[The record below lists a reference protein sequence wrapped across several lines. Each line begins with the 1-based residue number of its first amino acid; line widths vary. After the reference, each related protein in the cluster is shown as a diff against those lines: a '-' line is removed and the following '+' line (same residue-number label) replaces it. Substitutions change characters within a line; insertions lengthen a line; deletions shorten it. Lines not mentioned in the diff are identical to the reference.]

1 VLSGR
6 LVQYAIMI
14 DAGSTGSRIHIY
26 KFNNCGPV
34 PAYEYEVF
42 RMTHPALFA
51 FGDDPARAAKTLDI
65 LLDVAVRVI
74 PSSLHSCTPVV
85 VKVTTSPRMTVKVT
99 TSLRMIGFPDSNA
112 ILSAVHSRLSEHYP
126 FPIHHGTKGI
136 AIIGSGEQ
144 GVFSWVTA
152 NYLLGVIGGVG
163 GAASASSHAVLD
175 LGGASAQIVFE
186 PTFDNN
192 GKLEPGEHKYNLDLA
207 GTAHVLYQHLHIGL
221 GLMRARAR
229 VHELVESM
237 ASTQTSPYQDTHSEV
252 PNPCLARNTHRLITM
267 HARNVTMSGADVGS
281 FEACSRVVELV
292 LAKDATCAVK
302 PCAFNGVYQPNLHE
316 TFPAGNILLL
326 SYFYDRLA
334 PLHPPSEYDAGLTVD
349 SLATDAR
356 DVCAGEATWE
366 RRWGGDP
373 AVLNVL
379 RARPEY
385 CLDLTFMHALLR
397 VGYELSPETRIRIG
411 QKVAGTEISWCLGA
425 ALAMVTGE
433 LTCRA

>member
-1 VLSGR
+1 VPHSSVLSGR

-42 RMTHPALFA
+42 RMTHPALGM
-51 FGDDPARAAKTLDI
+51 FGHDPARAAKTLDI

-74 PSSLHSCTPVV
+74 PSSLHLCTPVA
-85 VKVTTSPRMTVKVT
+85 VKVTTLG
-99 TSLRMIGFPDSNA
+99 LRMIGFADSNA

-136 AIIGSGEQ
+136 AIMGSGEQ

-152 NYLLGVIGGVG
+152 NYLLGVIGSVG

-192 GKLEPGEHKYNLDLA
+192 GKLEPGEHKYDLDFL
-207 GTAHVLYQHLHIGL
+207 GTVHVLYQHSHIGL
-221 GLMRARAR
+221 GLMRARAH
-229 VHELVESM
+229 VHHLVESM
-237 ASTQTSPYQDTHSEV
+237 ASTQTSPDQDMHSEV
-252 PNPCLARNTHRLITM
+252 PNPCLARNTRRLIGT

-316 TFPAGNILLL
+316 TFPADNILLL

-334 PLHPPSEYDAGLTVD
+334 PLHPPSEYDSGLTVD

-379 RARPEY
+379 RVRPEY
-385 CLDLTFMHALLR
+385 CLDLTFMHTLLR
-397 VGYELSPETRIRIG
+397 VGYELSSETRIRIG
-411 QKVAGTEISWCLGA
+411 RNVAGMEIGWCLGA
-425 ALAMVTGE
+425 ALVMVTGE